1 MTAPN
6 VKAIDVGREAA
17 QSQSVTIW
25 TLFGFFPPLIG
36 IVVVYIRSPPMPITL
51 LAAYGDD
58 DTRH

>member
-25 TLFGFFPPLIG
+25 TLFGFFLPLIG

-51 LAAYGDD
+51 LAA
-58 DTRH
+58 